1 MAHIVADRV
10 QETTTGTGTGNLTLA
25 GNATGFRALSAV
37 MVNNDTA
44 FVCIKG
50 QTGSEWE
57 VGLMTWTTGNILVRT
72 DAGTLAGSAGAGTR
86 TTFSAGTKDVFI
98 TSPAITQNFGVLAPA
113 SITSDQNN
121 YNPTGLG
128 FANILT
134 LTNDNVRYITGLA
147 GGFPGRRLTLHLLE
161 TAQGPII
168 LRDESASST
177 AANRFNLPARR
188 LFIWPGDSIDLFY
201 DPVTSRWDM
210 LGAKTSVVTNDD
222 LIEEFDEFYTGVL
235 GTGTAT
241 EAGES
246 IGRLDWRVTANGTAA
261 NTSPQGV
268 ALHPGIIR
276 LVTGATAGNDTRL
289 HLGNAATDDIFR
301 AQDIQYMATLVR
313 PVDITSDRI
322 KFGIGVDLG
331 DGTVGAWGTDG
342 VFFEFDTATNANW
355 RVITR
360 AASTN
365 TLNTSAIAPANAD
378 WDQLEAFRLTNGNW
392 SFWINETLI
401 ATHSTNL
408 PTTVMVNLGW
418 FVETQAAAL
427 RSLEI
432 DWVRFRTARL
442 GQRFT

>member
-1 MAHIVADRV
+1 MAHIVASRV
-10 QETTTGTGTGNLTLA
+10 QETSISTGVGNIALGGA
-25 GNATGFRALSAV
+25 ATGMRAFSAV
-37 MVNNDTA
+37 MANNDTTYYLIRNQA
-44 FVCIKG
+44 NGEWEEGFG
-50 QTGSEWE
+50 TWQTGN
-57 VGLMTWTTGNILVRT
+57 TLVRT
-72 DAGTLAGSAGAGTR
+72 TPLNGSAATPVNF
-86 TTFSAGTKDVFI
+86 TSGTKDVFI
-98 TSPAITQNFGVLAPA
+98 TSPAIVQSWGVLNPA
-113 SITSDQNN
+113 SITADQND

-128 FANILT
+128 TANVLA

-147 GGFPGRRLTLHLLE
+147 GGYPGRRITLHVLE
-161 TAQGPII
+161 SAQGPII

-188 LFIWPGDSIDLFY
+188 VFLWPGDTIDLFY
-201 DPVTSRWDM
+201 DPVTSRWDTVGHTASM
-210 LGAKTSVVTNDD
+210 VTGDD
-222 LIEEFDEFYTGVL
+222 LLDEFDEFYSGVSAS
-235 GTGTAT
+235 GAAT
-241 EAGES
+241 EAGEN
-246 IGRLDWRVTANGTAA
+246 IGRLEWRQTANGTAA
-261 NTSPQGV
+261 STSPQGV
-268 ALHPGIIR
+268 AGHPGIIR
-276 LVTGATAGNDTRL
+276 LVTGATSGNDTRL

-313 PVDITSDRI
+313 PIDITSNRI
-322 KFGIGVDLG
+322 KFGLGVDLG
-331 DGTVGAWGTDG
+331 DGAVGSWGTDG

-365 TLNTSAIAPANAD
+365 TLNTSGIALANND

-408 PTTVMVNLGW
+408 PTTTMVNMGW
-418 FVETQAAAL
+418 FVETQTTAL